1 MNSFDSSFVE
11 DGKVNMTRIS
21 DYHDQVNP
29 QLLTAYLTFSLAYS
43 ASNPLLFDKDVQVLV
58 EPMILDLYSTLKKET
73 TPDTYL
79 TAFTAYS
86 LFLLNHSS
94 EYQDLCNH
102 LRTRQEEDG
111 SFPEASQTIMRSCE
125 EES

>member
-58 EPMILDLYSTLKKET
+58 EPMVLGSLLYSQEGKQLQIHI
-73 TPDTYL
+73 
-79 TAFTAYS
+79 S
-86 LFLLNHSS
+86 LHSRPILS
-94 EYQDLCNH
+94 
-102 LRTRQEEDG
+102 
-111 SFPEASQTIMRSCE
+111 SF
-125 EES
+125 

>member
-58 EPMILDLYSTLKKET
+58 EPMVLGSLLYSQEGNNSRYISHCIHGL
-73 TPDTYL
+73 
-79 TAFTAYS
+79 FS
-86 LFLLNHSS
+86 LPF
-94 EYQDLCNH
+94 E
-102 LRTRQEEDG
+102 
-111 SFPEASQTIMRSCE
+111 SF
-125 EES
+125 

>member
-58 EPMILDLYSTLKKET
+58 EPMVLDLYSTLKKET
-73 TPDTYL
+73 TPDTY
-79 TAFTAYS
+79 
-86 LFLLNHSS
+86 HSRPILS
-94 EYQDLCNH
+94 
-102 LRTRQEEDG
+102 
-111 SFPEASQTIMRSCE
+111 SF
-125 EES
+125 